1 MNENKDIASNFHN
14 TYPRKWI
21 GDSSLSYKEYIK
33 ELVVKHNAKTMLD
46 YGCGKGWQYE
56 QGSIINFGTNEAPTT
71 LDKFL
76 GVDSVYKY
84 DPGVNQFNKL
94 PDNGA
99 KFDCIILCQSLAFV
113 TDNDIPKVK
122 EYLMR
127 TANKFVFVG
136 EWDPLLPISHRK
148 IAAFDP
154 ELYKEKR
161 TIEWY
166 REQFSDWQ
174 GPELKFH
181 FKGSSEGLMKEVF
194 ETIYQEQRWVKG
206 RENIESLS
214 GPGSFPSVA
223 INWLEK
229 LKNYIQ
235 DNNIKSV
242 VDYGCG
248 DFAVYTNFDWNGVD
262 YLGIDISDTAIKLAE
277 RNSIGRATVKFICED
292 TMTVPTADLLIV
304 KDVFG
309 HWSGLRT
316 TAELGDLRNLIT
328 DFLKENLFKFKHV
341 LIVDA
346 HDQVIEDFFPENF
359 KPQEEFV
366 NFGGKKLKKLYIYKS

>member
-1 MNENKDIASNFHN
+1 
-14 TYPRKWI
+14 
-21 GDSSLSYKEYIK
+21 
-33 ELVVKHNAKTMLD
+33 MLD